1 MVLMTI
7 KWSGKALYNSGQTP
21 SASEEDSVITPTL
34 AKISRPADLN
44 YICKQLGD
52 KKFLDKF
59 IERMLERVKLAVAK
73 NNDQILST
81 IILYLSKKL
90 IMSEENI
97 RKNRKFTAFCKSLVV
112 VKIRSLINPDQSR

>member
-1 MVLMTI
+1 MD
-7 KWSGKALYNSGQTP
+7 WEGSSFFNSGQTP
-21 SASEEDSVITPTL
+21 LESEEDSVITPTL

-90 IMSEENI
+90 NMPDVNI
-97 RKNRKFTAFCKSLVV
+97 RKNRKFTDLC
-112 VKIRSLINPDQSR
+112 RS

>member
-1 MVLMTI
+1 MD
-7 KWSGKALYNSGQTP
+7 WEGSFFNSVQAP
-21 SASEEDSVITPTL
+21 SESEEASVITPAL
-34 AKISRPADLN
+34 AKISSPVDLN
-44 YICKQLGD
+44 HICKQRNKGD

-90 IMSEENI
+90 NMSEENI
-97 RKNRKFTAFCKSLVV
+97 RKNRKFIALCRSLVV